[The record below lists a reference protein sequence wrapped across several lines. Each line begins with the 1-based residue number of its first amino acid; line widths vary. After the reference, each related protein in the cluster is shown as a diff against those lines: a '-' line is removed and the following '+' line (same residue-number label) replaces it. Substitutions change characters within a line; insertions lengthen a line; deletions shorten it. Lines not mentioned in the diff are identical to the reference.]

1 MRSGLG
7 RNVFVFGAYTAAAL
21 FITFPLVNTLSA
33 RMFGHP
39 YSDSYEI
46 ARHIWWI
53 KHALQTG
60 QPLFAQP
67 LLMYPDGMPSLYFW
81 GNPLQLFPAWL
92 LAFLVPLAA
101 AYNIQ
106 LLLTLALNGWAMY
119 RLGRYLTGRDASAF
133 VAGLVFMAYPTMQG
147 HLAAGHIGLLA
158 QWSLPLYALCALR
171 SCESSMDATNWRG
184 IWSRTTVAGALFLA
198 LTGLGSTQMP
208 LFTTAPLTIF
218 LLLRAR
224 RYQLP
229 LHRMML
235 ILLLG
240 GLLMSIFAV
249 PTLLEA
255 LSGIAG
261 GEEGGVVRY
270 SADILAAVSPSFLHP
285 IYGALEYP
293 RHVLGLE
300 PFEGAAYLG
309 LVSGIVVAIALWRV
323 PKARSWLWLG
333 AVAWVMSLG
342 PLLRSGGEVVGLRA
356 DGYPTAITLPYAIIA
371 DLPIMNIVR
380 TPGRFNFLVAFVVA
394 IMVGYGLAYGLSRI
408 RHRRWVG
415 VAVTFCLSALILF
428 DYQFWWRDGMPELPT
443 VTADIPASIVS
454 MRERDDI
461 RAVFHVP
468 WQHLLAAKDALWL
481 QTGYEQPMIAGHVTR
496 RTPLD
501 PARGWLL
508 QTLDPALLDAV
519 GADVIIVHKLWAD
532 DDLVSFARER
542 LGAPS
547 YEDATLIVWDTPASL
562 EDLTMVQV
570 FPAQN
575 VPLSYAEL
583 YVFLPQA
590 SSVHLQAQIV
600 GNLERVALFVD
611 DVRVTDWVLNDTLF
625 LERSF
630 AIDAGFHTVALVA
643 EPRCLLTVDPTLAC
657 PTFEIDSL
665 EFDAEHTSDIAA
677 NRLIGTSY
685 AVDPSSP

>member
-1 MRSGLG
+1 
-7 RNVFVFGAYTAAAL
+7 
-21 FITFPLVNTLSA
+21 
-33 RMFGHP
+33 MFGHP
-39 YSDSYEI
+39 FGDSYEI

-67 LLMYPDGMPSLYFW
+67 LLMYPDGMSSLYFW

-119 RLGRYLTGRDASAF
+119 LLVRYLTGRDASAF

-158 QWSLPLYALCALR
+158 QWSLPLYVLCALR
-171 SCESSMDATNWRG
+171 CCESSMDATRRQG

-198 LTGLGSTQMP
+198 LTALGSTQMP
-208 LFTTAPLTIF
+208 LFTTAPLTLF

-229 LHRMML
+229 LRPMML
-235 ILLLG
+235 TLLLG
-240 GLLMSIFAV
+240 GLFVSIFAV
-249 PTLLEA
+249 PTLLET

-270 SADILAAVSPSFLHP
+270 SADMLAAMSPSFLHP
-285 IYGALEYP
+285 IYGALGYP
-293 RHVLGLE
+293 GNVLGLE

-309 LVSGIVVAIALWRV
+309 LVSGILVAIAFWRV

-333 AVAWVMSLG
+333 AAAWVLSLG
-342 PLLRSGGEVVGLRA
+342 PLLRFGGEVVGLRA
-356 DGYPTAITLPYAIIA
+356 DGYPTSITLPYAIIA

-394 IMVGYGLAYGLSRI
+394 ILVGYGFAYGLSRI
-408 RHRRWVG
+408 RHARWPG

-443 VTADIPASIVS
+443 VTADIPAPIVS

-481 QTGYEQPMIAGHVTR
+481 QTGYERPMIAGHVTR

-508 QTLDPALLDAV
+508 QTFDPALLDAV
-519 GADVIIVHKLWAD
+519 GADVIILHKLWAEE
-532 DDLVSFARER
+532 DLVSVARER
-542 LGAPS
+542 LGTPS
-547 YEDATLIVWDTPASL
+547 YEDARLIVWDSPAAP
-562 EDLTMVQV
+562 EDLAMVQV
-570 FPAQN
+570 FPAQD
-575 VPLSYAEL
+575 VPLSHAEL
-583 YVFLPQA
+583 YIFLPQA

-600 GNLERVALFVD
+600 GNVERVALFVD
-611 DVRVTDWVLNDTLF
+611 NARVMDWVLDDTLF

-630 AIDAGFHTVALVA
+630 VIEAGFHTVALIA
-643 EPRCLLTVDPTLAC
+643 EPRCLLTVDPTLTC
-657 PTFEIDSL
+657 PTFEINSL
-665 EFDAEHTSDIAA
+665 EFEAQHRSEMAA
-677 NRLIGTSY
+677 SHQMGTRY
-685 AVDPSSP
+685 AMDLSNP